1 MLRVCIKP
9 TTFTILPIQDKQ
21 NPYIDIKHRVDRKKA
36 AKQHDALVKSFANVS
51 SYTIED
57 AADPIPDI
65 VFVANGGLCLP
76 RLGRPVILLPNMKYK
91 QRKDEYEYLEGIYG
105 DMGLETMPFPGNEPF
120 EGQAELK
127 WFDGGKKAICG
138 YGHRST
144 KKTFTILEKLFKKLY
159 GRRKPELLV
168 IPLQSADYYHLD
180 VAMLEFDDAKC
191 IIHERAFSEASI
203 KKIQNFLGPE
213 NVFVIDTPDSF
224 CLNAV
229 VDGPNLITHTLAQPL
244 KTYIE
249 KITDKKIIMVDT
261 SEFEKSGGSVRC
273 MTLDIFI

>member
-1 MLRVCIKP
+1 MLRICIKP
-9 TTFTILPIQDKQ
+9 TTFTILPIQDRQ
-21 NPYIDIKHRVDRKKA
+21 NPYVDIKHRVDRKKVT
-36 AKQHDALVKSFANVS
+36 KQHDNLVNSFINVTT
-51 SYTIED
+51 YTIED
-57 AADPIPDI
+57 PADPLPDI

-91 QRKDEYEYLEGIYG
+91 QRKDELEYLEGIYG
-105 DMGLETMPFPGNEPF
+105 DMGLETLSFPGDEPF

-144 KKTFTILEKLFKKLY
+144 KKTFAILDNLFKKLY
-159 GRRKPELLV
+159 GRHKPELLV
-168 IPLQSADYYHLD
+168 IPLLSADYYHLD

-191 IIHERAFSEASI
+191 IIHRGAFSEASI
-203 KKIQNFLGPE
+203 KKIQGFLGPE
-213 NVFVIDTPDSF
+213 NVFVIDTHDSF

-229 VDGPNLITHTLAQPL
+229 VDGHNLITHTLSQTL
-244 KTYIE
+244 KADLE
-249 KITDKKIIMVDT
+249 KITNKNIIMVNT